1 MDPERWRRIE
11 EVYGAALKVDQGQRI
26 ALLGNICDGDESLRL
41 EVESLLAGEK
51 QAATFLESPALE
63 VAAKALADAPVP
75 SGTQIGP
82 YRILDFLRAGG
93 MGEVY
98 RARDTR
104 LDRLVAIKFLP
115 RVLAGDT
122 TALDRFRREARAASA
137 LNHPH
142 ICTLHDIGDFQ
153 GRPFFVM
160 ELLEGRSLEER
171 IGDKPIPILELVD
184 VAIQACDALRAAHAK
199 GIIHRDIKPGNISL
213 SINGQIKILDF
224 GLAKLVEESHST
236 TVTTTTTA
244 TEVIPSTTRTRPG
257 RLMGTPA
264 YLSPEQARSEE
275 VDARTDIFSLG
286 LVLYEMAT
294 GRPTFRGRTSGELI
308 EAILH
313 ETPAKPSTLNSAVP
327 ARLERIILRTL
338 EKDRRARYQSAHE
351 LLADLTEFQRAKQ
364 RRAVWTARA
373 AVAAATLAVG
383 AVVIIGILPKRS
395 IIDTPNILQRQVTS
409 NPVSD
414 SVYVA
419 AISDDGK
426 TVAYTDLRGVH
437 VRVLDTGEVYNISVP
452 PGFCFR

>member
-1 MDPERWRRIE
+1 MEPERWRRIE
-11 EVYGAALKVDQGQRI
+11 EVYDAALKVDQGQRI
-26 ALLGNICDGDESLRL
+26 GFLGNICDGDESLRL
-41 EVESLLAGEK
+41 EVESLLEGEK

-63 VAAKALADAPVP
+63 VAAKALADVPVP

-82 YRILDFLRAGG
+82 YCLLGFLRAGG

-98 RARDTR
+98 KARDTR
-104 LDRLVAIKFLP
+104 LDRFVAIKFLP

-142 ICTLHDIGDFQ
+142 ICTVHDIGDFQ

-184 VAIQACDALRAAHAK
+184 VAIQACDVLRAAHAK
-199 GIIHRDIKPGNISL
+199 GIIHRDIKPGNIFL

-236 TVTTTTTA
+236 TVTTTE
-244 TEVIPSTTRTRPG
+244 TEVIPITTRTRPG

-313 ETPAKPSTLNSAVP
+313 ETPPEPSTLNSTVP
-327 ARLERIILRTL
+327 ARLEHIILRTL
-338 EKDRRARYQSAHE
+338 EKDRRARYQSAQE

-364 RRAVWTARA
+364 RRAVWTART
-373 AVAAATLAVG
+373 AVAAAALAVG
-383 AVVIIGILPKRS
+383 AVVVIGLLPRRS
-395 IIDTPNILQRQVTS
+395 ITDTPNILQRQVTS
-409 NPVSD
+409 NPVND

-419 AISDDGK
+419 AITDDGK
-426 TVAYTDLRGVH
+426 AVAYTDLRGVH

-452 PGFCFR
+452 PGLCFR